1 MPSIPRLIFFSACLF
16 LLSCTGNHTGFTVVP
31 ASTSNIHFTNNLE
44 KRQGFGILYYLYY
57 YNGGGVAVGDINN
70 DGLPDIYFTANSRGG
85 NKLYL
90 NKGHFVFED
99 ITEKAGVAGSSD
111 WCTGVTMVDIN
122 ADGLLDIYVS
132 AVSQAFGLQGHN
144 ELFINN
150 GNGTF
155 TESAAR
161 YGLDFAGYTVQTAFF
176 DYDHD
181 GDLDCFILN
190 ESLTPNERIVDTSA
204 RRKIDAHSGGK
215 LFRNDLNTPAQK
227 FTDVTAQAGIYQ
239 STVSYGL
246 GLGVAD
252 LNNDGWE
259 DIYVGNDFHENDY
272 YYINNRD
279 GTFKESGREHFNH
292 YSRFSMGNDIADYD
306 NDGNPDILT
315 VDMLPPDEKILKT
328 YGSDER
334 VDIYQF
340 KIINPGYQPQF
351 SKNCLQH
358 NNGDGKSFSDVGLMA
373 GVSATDW
380 SWSPLMADF
389 DNDGNKDIFISSGIV
404 KRPGDMDYIRFVSQ
418 LAQQK
423 KADPNVNL
431 DDLALSKMPDGSSHC
446 FIYKG
451 NGQGKFDDMSS
462 EWGLTQK
469 KGYFNGAA
477 YADLD
482 GDGHLDIVVNPLL
495 SEAFILE
502 NIMPAKSHID
512 IRFHGDSLNT
522 FGIGAKAY
530 VFAGGK
536 MQYQQLMTT
545 RGFQSATATALHF
558 GLDSLQQVDSVLV
571 VWPDGKYQRIEHPAI
586 DSTITADKKNA
597 TTSFVYRSFAP
608 PPAVTLTPLP
618 SLLDES
624 WRHREDRFND
634 FAVQYLLPHTLS
646 KRGPRLAVADVN
658 KDGLDDFFVCGA
670 EEQPGALFIQD
681 ARGLFHR
688 SDSAVFAKKNAEPCE
703 DTDALFFDANGD
715 GFPDL
720 YVVSGGNH
728 FAGNS
733 PVLLDRL
740 YLNDGKGHFSKAA
753 DNSLPLLYSNK
764 STVSAADVDGDGDLD
779 LFVGTLADP
788 SAYGLPQTSWLL
800 LNDGKGK
807 FSVAP
812 DDRINLKNIGMV
824 TSSAFADVD
833 KDGKPDLIV
842 AGEWMPVTIFFNKGN
857 TFQPVKIPGSEGI
870 WQCLQIADI
879 NGDGAPDILGGNWGL
894 NNKMSAG
901 KNGPVKLYVKDFDNN
916 GRIDQILA
924 YTIDNKEF
932 PFYAKDEVEQQIP
945 AIKRSYLYY
954 SEYAG
959 RQIIEIYDTAGA
971 VMLSVNDLASAQF
984 INDGKGGFHRE
995 DLDFSLQVTPISAFI
1010 NMGPAYLAGGNFF
1023 GVLPY
1028 EGQYDAAALMSFTL
1042 GKQTQRA
1049 SVLDIKGQ
1057 VRDLRRLHTAK
1068 YGDVLVVA
1076 RNDEPLTF
1084 FTVSPAGH

>member
-1 MPSIPRLIFFSACLF
+1 MPTIPRLAFACLI
-16 LLSCTGNHTGFTVVP
+16 LVSCTGKHAGFTPVP

-90 NKGHFVFED
+90 NKGNFVFED
-99 ITEKAGVAGSSD
+99 ITAKAGVAGTSD

-190 ESLTPNERIVDTSA
+190 ESLTPNERIVDTSM
-204 RRKIDAHSGGK
+204 RRKIDPHSGGK
-215 LFRNDLNTPAQK
+215 LFRNDLNTPTKK

-272 YYINNRD
+272 YYINKGD
-279 GTFKESGREHFNH
+279 GTFKEAGREYFNH

-306 NDGNPDILT
+306 NDGSPDILT
-315 VDMLPPDEKILKT
+315 VDMLPPDEKTLKT

-351 SKNCLQH
+351 SKNCLHH

-423 KADPNVNL
+423 KTDPAASL
-431 DDLALSKMPDGSSHC
+431 DELALSKMPDGSSHC

-451 NGQGKFDDMSS
+451 NGQGKFDDKSND
-462 EWGLTQK
+462 WGLTEK

-482 GDGHLDIVVNPLL
+482 GDGNLDIVVNPLM
-495 SEAFILE
+495 SEALILK
-502 NIMPAKSHID
+502 NINPAKSHLD
-512 IRFHGDSLNT
+512 IRFKGDSLNT

-558 GLDSLQQVDSVLV
+558 GLDSLKQVDSVLV
-571 VWPDGKYQRIEHPAI
+571 VWPDGKYQRIEHPAV
-586 DSTITADKKNA
+586 DSTITTDKKNA
-597 TTSFVYRSFAP
+597 TTSYVYRSFAA

-618 SLLDES
+618 SLLNEP
-624 WRHREDRFND
+624 WTHREDRFND

-670 EEQPGALFIQD
+670 EAQPGALFIQD
-681 ARGLFHR
+681 AGGLFHR
-688 SDSAVFAKKNAEPCE
+688 SDSAVFVKKNAEPCE

-740 YLNDGKGHFSKAA
+740 YLNDGKGHFSKAEN
-753 DNSLPLLYSNK
+753 DLPILYANK
-764 STVSAADVDGDGDLD
+764 STVSAADVDGDGDMD

-812 DDRINLKNIGMV
+812 GDRINLKNIGLV

-842 AGEWMPVTIFFNKGN
+842 TGEWMPVTIFFNKGN

-870 WQCLQIADI
+870 WQCLQITDI

-901 KNGPVKLYVKDFDNN
+901 KNGPVKLYVKDFDKN

-971 VMLSVNDLASAQF
+971 VMLSVNDLASARF

-995 DLDFSLQVTPISAFI
+995 DLDFSLQVTPISAFL
-1010 NMGPAYLAGGNFF
+1010 NTGTAFLAGGNFF

-1049 SVLDIKGQ
+1049 SVLNIKGQ
-1057 VRDLRRLHTAK
+1057 VRDLQRLHTAK